1 MKAASAKGYV
11 ALVVVAAGAF
21 VLKRAY
27 HGPWAALVRDYGG
40 NLTVSFAVYFVA
52 AIAAASVRLPKAAA
66 AVGALL
72 IVESFELTSG
82 FGIMANVY
90 DPMDLVVNAVG
101 VGVGMLVD
109 HGLSR
114 WAKPCAAD

>member
-1 MKAASAKGYV
+1 MKAASAKRHV

-21 VLKRAY
+21 VLKRSY

-40 NLTVSFAVYFVA
+40 NLTVSFAVYFLG

-66 AVGALL
+66 VLGALV

-82 FGIMANVY
+82 FGLMANVY

-109 HGLSR
+109 HGIGR
-114 WAKPCAAD
+114 WARPRAAD